1 MSSEDFK
8 DFTIRTV
15 SKKILCYKV
24 IVIAKSPKY
33 DRYQKRL
40 ASIIYIL
47 LKILLVGVLKT
58 KTFVVKRKKNM

>member
-15 SKKILCYKV
+15 SKKILRYKV